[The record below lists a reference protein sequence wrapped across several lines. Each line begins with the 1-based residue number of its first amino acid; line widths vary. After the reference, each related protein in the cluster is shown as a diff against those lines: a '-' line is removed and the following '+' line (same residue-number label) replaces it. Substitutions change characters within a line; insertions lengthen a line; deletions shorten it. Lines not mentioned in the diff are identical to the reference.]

1 MVKVDGGVIQAKNM
15 PAVQESGSAQS
26 KQQGMGISDA
36 KFAGMALEGVD
47 NTGMTNI
54 VESGLRQLGGNLTAQ
69 QQAQV
74 TDIVNSNQAGWNS
87 VLEGVGGLMQASG
100 TQPNTDGLQSR
111 WSEFVAKVGSEKG
124 ALVDINSLVQAV
136 LREAYMENTKDL
148 HFYAQKVRYFNE
160 VKKAMREELTRARDA
175 LTGVAGQEDD
185 FAVNYQSTDVNS
197 EAFGEVDEITGELGA
212 GETIASKADLENYIQ
227 GMEEKLNSVGDDAQL
242 ANVDLQNMLQ
252 KQQQTLQM
260 MSNIS
265 KMLHD
270 TAMAIIRKIGG

>member
-1 MVKVDGGVIQAKNM
+1 MVKVDTANQVANM
-15 PAVQESGSAQS
+15 PTSTQQGAPAQSGNPGVDISSSALQGMISESGDTTGVHPV
-26 KQQGMGISDA
+26 QQMGLNQI
-36 KFAGMALEGVD
+36 
-47 NTGMTNI
+47 
-54 VESGLRQLGGNLTAQ
+54 GNLTAA
-69 QQAQV
+69 QQAEV
-74 TDIVNSNQAGWNS
+74 ADIVNSNQAGWNS

-197 EAFGEVDEITGELGA
+197 EAFGAVDEITGELGA